1 MKISTQFF
9 TVSLSFFLG
18 LSELAA
24 QQVNTSIT
32 GIVNDDKG
40 EVIPYANV
48 ALMEATSDVLLTGA
62 VTDEAGHFLLAV
74 VREGKFYLSISSI
87 GYESFR
93 TEPFALE
100 YGDQRNFGVLTI
112 KDEAAILGEVTV
124 NAQRAQVVIEA
135 DKTVVNVA
143 GTVLAEGNTA
153 LDVIGRSPGVFV
165 DSDGN
170 INLNGRSGVIVMLDD
185 RQTYMSATDLANF
198 LRAMP
203 ADNIKSI
210 EVINNPSSR
219 FDAEGAAGVINI
231 KLKKNNLNGINGSA
245 NLGYRYNGIHAPTV
259 GVNLNIKKGKW
270 TTNTSLNYNE
280 WAQYNDLEILR
291 RFQLDEGTS
300 AFDQEARLK
309 LIRKNLFIIGGT
321 DYKINETHS
330 VGINLQASRQ
340 DGTEDGLSE
349 TLISNPTVTDIN
361 NLKAV
366 NDGSSDN
373 TRLFGNFHYV
383 GNLDTLGTKLSA
395 DLDFTQMNAGSQSLL
410 ANRYWIND
418 DFLNKDFN
426 RILTENAMD
435 YHIFTAKADYVRP
448 LAKGK
453 EVEMGV
459 KGSWVKSDN
468 ELQLFKSEE
477 EGPFTPDQNSNRFI
491 YHENVLAAYVNYKTD
506 LGEKLDLQAGLRLEY
521 SDITGNSVTS
531 NQINSQKYLDYFPS
545 VNLNHKIND
554 NYQITYTGNRR
565 ITRPNYRLLNPYV
578 FYIDPLTVEV
588 GNPNLTPQYATNLEM
603 NHTLNGMYQ
612 VSLGYSRTQNAFGQI
627 MVQDEETRTTSIQI
641 QNLDV
646 TQNLNLRII
655 APVEF
660 APWYTSNHTIQV
672 SNNTFQSQLGDEML
686 DVSQIS
692 MMARTQHNLT
702 LGKGWK
708 AELVGTYMSRSRYGG
723 QMVLNGL
730 AWVDAGITKSF
741 KDDKW
746 SMSINGSDLLRTQR
760 FTGNISFDQI
770 NTDVVQYNNIQS
782 IRVGIRWKFSQGENF
797 GVSQQNGSTEERNRL
812 D

>member
-9 TVSLSFFLG
+9 IVSLSFFLG

-40 EVIPYANV
+40 QVIPYANV

-74 VREGKFYLSISSI
+74 VREGEFYLSISSI

-93 TEPFALE
+93 TEPFDLE
-100 YGDQRNFGVLTI
+100 HGDQRNFGVLTI

-124 NAQRAQVVIEA
+124 NAQRTQVVIEA
-135 DKTVVNVA
+135 DKTVVNVV

-170 INLNGRSGVIVMLDD
+170 INLNGRSGVSVMLDD

-259 GVNLNIKKGKW
+259 GANLNIKKGKW

-291 RFQLDEGTS
+291 RFQLEEGSS

-309 LIRKNLFIIGGT
+309 LIRKNLSLTGGT

-410 ANRYWIND
+410 SNRYWIND

-426 RILTENAMD
+426 RILTENAMN

-477 EGPFTPDQNSNRFI
+477 EAPFTPDQNSNRFI
-491 YHENVLAAYVNYKTD
+491 YHENVLAAYGNYKTD

-531 NQINSQKYLDYFPS
+531 KQINSQKYLDYFPS
-545 VNLNHKIND
+545 VNLNHKISD
-554 NYQITYTGNRR
+554 SYQITYTGNRR

-660 APWYTSNHTIQV
+660 APWYTSNHTLQV

-708 AELVGTYMSRSRYGG
+708 AELVGTYMSRSRYG

-746 SMSINGSDLLRTQR
+746 GMSINGSDLLRTQR
-760 FTGNISFDQI
+760 FTGNIRFDQI
-770 NTDVVQYNNIQS
+770 NTDVAQYNNIQS

-797 GVSQQNGSTEERNRL
+797 KVSQQNGNTEERNRL

>member
-9 TVSLSFFLG
+9 VVALTFFLG

-24 QQVNTSIT
+24 QQENTPII
-32 GIVNDDKG
+32 GIVKDDKG
-40 EVIPYANV
+40 EVLPYVNV
-48 ALMEATSDVLLTGA
+48 ALLDEASESLITGA
-62 VTDEAGHFLLAV
+62 VTDEDGHFLLSV
-74 VREGKFYLSISSI
+74 IKEGNFYLSVSSI
-87 GYESFR
+87 GYETYR
-93 TEPFALE
+93 TEAFTLKT
-100 YGDQRNFGVLTI
+100 GQKRDFGVLTI
-112 KDEAAILGEVTV
+112 KDEAATLGEVTV
-124 NAQRAQVVIEA
+124 NAQRAQIVIEA
-135 DKTVVNVA
+135 DKTIVNIE

-170 INLNGRSGVIVMLDD
+170 INLNGRSGVVVMLDD
-185 RQTYMSATDLANF
+185 RQTYMSATDLADF

-231 KLKKNNLNGINGSA
+231 KLKKNDLNGINGSA
-245 NLGYRYNGIHAPTV
+245 NLGYRYNGIHAPTA
-259 GVNLNIKKGKW
+259 GANLNIKKGKW
-270 TTNTSLNYNE
+270 TTNSSLNYNE

-291 RFQLDEGTS
+291 RFELDEGTS
-300 AFDQEARLK
+300 SFDQEARLK
-309 LIRKNLFIIGGT
+309 LIRKNLFFNGGT
-321 DYKINETHS
+321 DYKINDSHS

-340 DGTEDGLSE
+340 NGTEDGLSE
-349 TLISNPTVTDIN
+349 TLISNPSTIDLN
-361 NLKAV
+361 NLKAI
-366 NDGSSDN
+366 NDGRSDN
-373 TRLFGNFHYV
+373 NRLFGNFHYV
-383 GNLDTLGTKLSA
+383 GNLDTLGTKITA
-395 DLDFTQMNAGSQSLL
+395 DLDFTQMNAGSRSLL
-410 ANRYWIND
+410 SNRYWLND
-418 DFLNKDFN
+418 DLLNTDFN

-435 YHIFTAKADYVRP
+435 YHIFTAKADYTRP
-448 LAKGK
+448 LGKGK

-477 EGPFTPDQNSNRFI
+477 EGPFMPDQNSNRFI
-491 YHENVLAAYVNYKTD
+491 YHENVLAAYGNYKTG
-506 LGEKLDLQAGLRLEY
+506 LGEKLKLQAGLRLEY

-531 NQINSQKYLDYFPS
+531 NQINSQRYLDYFPS
-545 VNLNHKIND
+545 VNLNHKISD

-588 GNPNLTPQYATNLEM
+588 GNPTLTPQYATNLEM
-603 NHTLNGMYQ
+603 NHTIKGMYQ

-627 MVQDEETRTTSIQI
+627 MVQDEETRTTSIQV

-646 TQNLNLRII
+646 TENLNLRMIV
-655 APVEF
+655 PVEF
-660 APWYTSNHTIQV
+660 APWYTSNHTLQV

-686 DVSQIS
+686 DVSQVS

-708 AELVGTYMSRSRYGG
+708 AEVVGTYMSRSRYG

-760 FTGNISFDQI
+760 FAGNIRFDQI
-770 NTDVVQYNNIQS
+770 NTNVAQYNNIQS
-782 IRVGIRWKFSQGENF
+782 VRVGIRWKFSQGENF
-797 GVSQQNGSTEERNRL
+797 RVSQQSGSTEERNRL